1 MTLGTATGLGPDETL
16 IRTEEPATTTTP
28 AFGACA
34 VTWFACCD
42 ELTCTTLGWSW
53 RRVSSATAALRDLPT
68 RLGTVTFG
76 LPLETRI
83 VTIDPR
89 GASYPAPGPAGRRS
103 PA

>member
-1 MTLGTATGLGPDETL
+1 MTLGTATGFGPDETL

-28 AFGACA
+28 GFGFWA
-34 VTWFACCD
+34 VTWFACCE
-42 ELTCTTLGWSW
+42 ELTCTTLGSSC
-53 RRVSSATAALRDLPT
+53 RRVSSATAASRDLPT

-89 GASYPAPGPAGRRS
+89 GCFVPGSGS
-103 PA
+103 CWYT